1 MKKSLWLLAV
11 LLAGCLATPIQAQT
25 QTLPG
30 VTIQLAPQSVPA
42 AGEEQAGGA
51 ELSVNLQ
58 ILLLFTVLA
67 IAPLIVVMMTSFT
80 RMVVVLS
87 FVRQAIGTQPMPP
100 AQLILGL
107 ALILSG
113 FVMAPVFGQ
122 INSQALQPYLNDEI
136 NQSEALELAA
146 APLRAFMLKQTRE
159 QDLELFVELSQAP
172 RPEGPE
178 DIPLHVLVPG
188 FVLSELRLAFQIGFV
203 LFIPF
208 LVIDMVVASVLMS
221 MGMMMLPPVMV
232 SLPFKILLFVL
243 VDGWYL
249 IVRSLVGSFA

>member
-1 MKKSLWLLAV
+1 MKQLIWLLVV
-11 LLAGCLATPIQAQT
+11 LSLGGVATPVQAQT
-25 QTLPG
+25 PTLPG
-30 VTIQLAPQSVPA
+30 VTIQLNPPSVSA
-42 AGEEQAGGA
+42 AGEKQEGGA

-87 FVRQAIGTQPMPP
+87 FVRQAIGTQQMPP

-136 NQSEALELAA
+136 TQSEALELAA
-146 APLRAFMLKQTRE
+146 APLRTFMLKQTRE
-159 QDLELFVELSQAP
+159 QDLELFVELSQVP